1 MTRRRSRNHKR
12 RGTFLKLGFFLY
24 LSLCLFS
31 IVWLRAAVV
40 NLEYKL
46 GDLDTMRAELTTER
60 KLISAQ
66 RANFYSTEKIE
77 KVAMRRLKMRMPD
90 REKVYFVKRTS
101 AAGAFRAS
109 MK

>member
-1 MTRRRSRNHKR
+1 M
-12 RGTFLKLGFFLY
+12 FLKLGFFLY
-24 LSLCLFS
+24 LSFCLFS

-40 NLEYKL
+40 NLEYEL
-46 GDLDTMRAELTTER
+46 GDLDKMRAELTTER

-77 KVAMRRLKMRMPD
+77 KVAMRRLKMRLPD